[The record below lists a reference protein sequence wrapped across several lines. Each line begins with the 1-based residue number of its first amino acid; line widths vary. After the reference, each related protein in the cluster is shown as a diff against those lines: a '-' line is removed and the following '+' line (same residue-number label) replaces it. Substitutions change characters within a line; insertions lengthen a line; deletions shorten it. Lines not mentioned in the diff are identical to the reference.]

1 MSERCA
7 CGKQHTEQRQPM
19 TPVAPYPEGDNPT
32 ARTIRLIKAQALR
45 DAALIFKA
53 RFEGKARV
61 VQPGYLQAE
70 YELIAMAEEM
80 ER

>member
-1 MSERCA
+1 MSELI
-7 CGKQHTEQRQPM
+7 
-19 TPVAPYPEGDNPT
+19 YPEGDNPT

-45 DAALIFKA
+45 DAVETFKA

-70 YELIAMAEEM
+70 YELVAMAEEL
-80 ER
+80 EK